1 MLRVGVMLESY
12 VSSAWVAKV
21 IEDIQSS
28 GFARV
33 ELVILNPLARKNR
46 GFSLFQFYERW
57 DYQRNKVADDAMAPT
72 DVSYL
77 LNGVPS
83 LFPHLNREGVP
94 GNILEQESA
103 AIRNHRLDVL
113 FHFGLDAL
121 GGDILGATRYGVWS
135 FHFGND
141 SEQANQAPL
150 WKELYEKNPVSS
162 SSLQIRTDS
171 PGGTQV
177 IYRSYAAT
185 DLTSLYLTRN
195 PIYWKTAEFAL
206 RCLHDLHRRG
216 FESLKSRSAN
226 SEESRSTSRV
236 RSAPNS
242 FQMAHFMA
250 RHLSRGLQARIAA
263 QRLANRVKWY
273 LAIRPKTTTRRFDD
287 PSGYRLMPSANDRFY
302 ADPFM
307 TVKDGKTYL
316 FFEDF
321 RYADDRALISCC
333 ELGPDGTVGVPVEA
347 LRRPYHLSYPFL
359 LEERGEMYMI
369 PETRGNR
376 TLELYRATSFPT
388 TWLPQAVLLT
398 DVDVVDATIQKING
412 KLWMFAGISNG
423 KFSTCDEL
431 GLFFA
436 DALQGP
442 WTPHPCNPVLS
453 DVRRARPA
461 GALFY
466 EEGRLIRPSQDCSK
480 DYGYALVFSEIATL
494 SETEYE
500 ERPIGRMDPCVAQGH
515 TGTHT
520 YTRTEQFEIVDR
532 KLPPKYAR

>member
-121 GGDILGATRYGVWS
+121 GGDILGAARYGVWS

-150 WKELYEKNPVSS
+150 WKELYEKNPISS

-388 TWLPQAVLLT
+388 TWIPQAVLLT

-480 DYGYALVFSEIATL
+480 DYGYALVFSEIVTL

-500 ERPIGRMDPCVAQGH
+500 ERPIGRMDPCLAQGH

-520 YTRTEQFEIVDR
+520 YTRTKRFEIVDR
-532 KLPPKYAR
+532 KLPPKCAR